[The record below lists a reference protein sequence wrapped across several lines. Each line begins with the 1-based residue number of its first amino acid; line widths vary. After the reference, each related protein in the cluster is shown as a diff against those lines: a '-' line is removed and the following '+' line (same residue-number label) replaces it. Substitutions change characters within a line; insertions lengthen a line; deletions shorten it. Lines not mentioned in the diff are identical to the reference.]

1 MSTEHSEIQPAG
13 SGLARNASWLALGN
27 IASRGFGLLRENV
40 IADHFGAGGE
50 VSAFRIALQIPTLLY
65 DFLVGGMLS
74 AALIPVLSETAQR
87 GRRDYVQL
95 VHSLVAIFTVGL
107 TLLVLLLVWAAPF
120 FARVMA
126 VGFLTQHPELFTLTI
141 GLIRQTAPLIWLLGL
156 TGLLTA
162 VLYTQHQFS
171 LPALATAI
179 YNLGI
184 VIAAPLLAPR
194 VGISALVVG
203 LLAGAGAQIGLLIWG
218 VARSG
223 IAERLQVNWHHP
235 ALGKILRLYAPIAAG
250 MVVSLFQVG
259 LDRRLASTTNE
270 RSIAWMSNATTL
282 QQLPLGLISVAIAIA
297 ALPRLSQ
304 LYLAQDEPG
313 YRQTLSRGL
322 HLVLILLVPAAVG
335 LWLLGTP
342 ITRLIFEHGRFT
354 STDTTAVVQALNIYL
369 IGMLF
374 AAIDFPL
381 NYAFYA
387 RNNTLWPALVG
398 VLSVGVYVIV
408 AFALLEWLGYL
419 GLVWA
424 DTAKQASH
432 ALVMIGLLMSQI
444 GRRGLVQWRTL
455 AALGVA
461 SGVMSLTIR
470 LVANNLMP
478 WLPGGWLGDLLMLG
492 VAGGSGAL
500 IYLATLYGL
509 GVREIQQIGATIGR
523 RLLNRTK
530 SF

>member
-1 MSTEHSEIQPAG
+1 MSNGHSQDQAAV

-27 IASRGFGLLRENV
+27 IASRGFGLLRENA

-87 GRRDYVQL
+87 SRRDYVQL
-95 VHSLVAIFTVGL
+95 VHSLVTIFTIGL
-107 TLLVLLLVWAAPF
+107 TLLVLLVVWAAPF
-120 FARVMA
+120 LAQLMA
-126 VGFLTQHPELFTLTI
+126 VGFYGENPALFGLTI
-141 GLIRQTAPLIWLLGL
+141 QLIRQTAPLIGILGL

-162 VLYTQHQFS
+162 VLYTQQQFS

-194 VGISALVVG
+194 IGINSLVVG
-203 LLAGAGAQIGLLIWG
+203 LLAGASVQIGLLAFG
-218 VARSG
+218 VTRSG
-223 IAERLQVNWHHP
+223 VVGRLQVNWRHP

-250 MVVSLFQVG
+250 MVISLFQVG
-259 LDRRLASTTNE
+259 LDRRLATTTDE

-282 QQLPLGLISVAIAIA
+282 QQLPLGLISMAISVA

-304 LYLAQDEPG
+304 LYLTQDEQS

-322 HLVLILLVPAAVG
+322 HLVLILLLPAAVG

-342 ITRLIFEHGRFT
+342 VTRLIFEHGRFT
-354 STDTTAVVQALNIYL
+354 PADTSEVVQALNVYL

-398 VLSVGVYVIV
+398 VLSVGIYVIV
-408 AFALLEWLGYL
+408 AFALLERLGYL

-432 ALVMIGLLMSQI
+432 ALVMIGLIMSQI
-444 GRRGLVQWRTL
+444 GRQGLIQGRTL
-455 AALGVA
+455 GALTIA
-461 SGVMSLTIR
+461 SGFMAMIIW
-470 LVANNLMP
+470 LVARYLSP
-478 WLPGGWLGDLLMLG
+478 WLPGGWLSDLLMIGL
-492 VAGGSGAL
+492 AGGSGAVA
-500 IYLATLYGL
+500 YLVTLYGL
-509 GVREIQQIGATIGR
+509 GVTEIQLIGASISQ
-523 RLLNRTK
+523 RLLNRAK